1 MVTGYLDSSVKIT
14 MRVWCPASDLGNLN
28 LEFLKEVKAAFDQHN
43 IHIPYNQ
50 MDVHIVKD

>member
-1 MVTGYLDSSVKIT
+1 
-14 MRVWCPASDLGNLN
+14 MRVWCPASDLWNLN
-28 LEFLKEVKAAFDQHN
+28 FEFLKEVKAAFDQHG